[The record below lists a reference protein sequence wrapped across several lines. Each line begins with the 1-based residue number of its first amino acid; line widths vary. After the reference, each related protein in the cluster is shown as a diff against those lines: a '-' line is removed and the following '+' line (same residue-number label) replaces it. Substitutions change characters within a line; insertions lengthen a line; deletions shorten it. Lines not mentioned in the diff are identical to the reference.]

1 MDKFL
6 VEKESTK
13 DVEEVAKE
21 KAAELEVVI
30 SEEALFSNENEEALL
45 SNKNEVDDMILNG
58 VEPLSKFKVVGNDE
72 IVVVL
77 FVVDQVS

>member
-1 MDKFL
+1 M
-6 VEKESTK
+6 
-13 DVEEVAKE
+13 EEVAKE

-30 SEEALFSNENEEALL
+30 SEEALFSNENEGF
-45 SNKNEVDDMILNG
+45 SEVDDMILNG

-77 FVVDQVS
+77 FVVDQVP

>member
-30 SEEALFSNENEEALL
+30 SEEALFSNENEGF
-45 SNKNEVDDMILNG
+45 SEVDDMILNG

-72 IVVVL
+72 IVVL